1 MSMRIV
7 IRHLAGSKVNQVEQF
22 PVESFPELSIGR
34 DQGATILFDAV
45 RDDAV
50 SRRHAV
56 ITVSHGDPP
65 SFKLRDLGSS
75 NGTFLNGERIGSET
89 ELLPGDTV
97 ELGVGGPKFAFDID
111 PRPGNLI
118 ARTRMMAAAGST
130 PTRVIDMGDDRSL
143 PATVMLPTEP
153 EAKPT
158 VGRNTVMHMLFEQRQ
173 ATSRVAMYAL
183 ASILIVIGIV
193 GGALYYATQ
202 TSVSEQNEKLAA
214 QTARVEEQNSQLHNE
229 LGANSLDIADKYAR
243 ATVLIKVQWGLYDRQ
258 TGKTLFHK
266 TFCEEYTCRSS
277 VVIPAYVSWR
287 GKLHRWLT
295 TEDEGHSNYKVGAS
309 GSASGFVISDYGLI
323 LTNKHVAAGWAID
336 YDKYTTYETE
346 AGPSK
351 GVGLRFE
358 AGERIPQFNQ
368 VPERRRQA
376 EYERFIRSHTF
387 RPNEQDLSW
396 QPDQDGGPV
405 FANSQPLV
413 IGDSVHQFD
422 GKDEELVVRFAD
434 SRMDV
439 NARLIRSSTETDA
452 ALVKIDATQSLATIP
467 FAEEDN
473 VKEGERVVVL
483 GYPSFSVQNV
493 AIIPTIEHGQARQR
507 IEDIPHPTVTEGI
520 VSNISRPRRREGDIT
535 VVGKMGDEYQLT
547 VTTGP
552 GNSGGPV
559 FNSSG
564 KVIGLLT
571 YRSARETNVSYA
583 VPIKF
588 GRDLMKLQVTN

>member
-1 MSMRIV
+1 
-7 IRHLAGSKVNQVEQF
+7 LAGSKVNQVEQF
-22 PVESFPELSIGR
+22 PGDSITELSIGR
-34 DQGATILFDAV
+34 DPDATILFDAV
-45 RDDAV
+45 RDDMV

-56 ITVSHGDPP
+56 IAITHGNPLG
-65 SFKLRDLGSS
+65 FKISDLGSS
-75 NGTFLNGERIGSET
+75 NGTFRNGEKIGSET

-97 ELGVGGPKFAFDID
+97 ELGVGGPKFTFDVE
-111 PRPGNLI
+111 PRPGNFV
-118 ARTRMMAAAGST
+118 ARTRLMDAAGSAA
-130 PTRVIDMGDDRSL
+130 TRVIDTGDDGPLR
-143 PATVMLPTEP
+143 ATAMLPTEP
-153 EAKPT
+153 EVKPT
-158 VGRNTVMHMLFEQRQ
+158 VGRNTVMHMLSEQRQ

-202 TSVSEQNEKLAA
+202 TSVSEQNEKLAV
-214 QTARVEEQNSQLHNE
+214 QYARVEEQSNQLHKD
-229 LGANSLDIADKYAR
+229 LGANSLEIADKYAN
-243 ATVLIKVQWGLYDRQ
+243 ATVLIKVQWGLYDRE

-277 VVIPAYVSWR
+277 IVIPAYVRWK

-309 GSASGFVISDYGLI
+309 GSASGFVIGDQGLI
-323 LTNKHVAAGWAID
+323 LTNKHVAAGWSID
-336 YDKYTTYETE
+336 YDKYTNYETE

-351 GVGLRFE
+351 GVGLRFDT
-358 AGERIPQFNQ
+358 AERIPQFNQ
-368 VPERRRQA
+368 IPERRRQA
-376 EYERFIRSHTF
+376 EYEKFIRSHTF
-387 RPNEQDLSW
+387 RPSEQDLRW
-396 QPDQDGGPV
+396 QPDEDGGPV

-422 GKDEELVVRFAD
+422 GKDEELVVRFPD

-439 NARLIRSSTETDA
+439 NARLVRASTETDA

-467 FAEEDN
+467 FAEGDN

-520 VSNISRPRRREGDIT
+520 ISNISRPRRREGDIT
-535 VVGKMGDEYQLT
+535 LVGKMGDEYQLT

-559 FNSSG
+559 FNASG